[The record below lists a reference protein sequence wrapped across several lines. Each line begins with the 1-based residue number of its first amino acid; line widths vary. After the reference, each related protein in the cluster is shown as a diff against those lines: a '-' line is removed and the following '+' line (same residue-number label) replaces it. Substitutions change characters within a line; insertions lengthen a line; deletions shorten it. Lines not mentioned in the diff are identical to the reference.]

1 MDNVLNIQ
9 ITVSDEQ
16 MKSLLK
22 GKLESLPDEKIQ
34 DIFSNA
40 LTEFFK
46 TSDGQRL
53 FYDKRY
59 YSDDPTP
66 SKLLVTMVENAVS
79 KDLLKPCVDEMI
91 ECLKDK
97 YPELIKNAMVE
108 AFSNMFFTEF
118 REAEFQTQLN
128 KMLQQ
133 ERYCGTG
140 VIE

>member
-1 MDNVLNIQ
+1 MDSVLNIQ

-16 MKSLLK
+16 MKSLLS

-46 TSDGQRL
+46 TSGGQRL
-53 FYDKRY
+53 FCDKHY
-59 YSDDPTP
+59 YSGDPAP

-108 AFSNMFFTEF
+108 TFSNMFFTEF

-128 KMLQQ
+128 KILQQ

>member
-16 MKSLLK
+16 MKSLLR

-46 TSDGQRL
+46 TSNGQRL
-53 FYDKRY
+53 FYDKNY
-59 YSDDPTP
+59 YSNDPTP

-97 YPELIKNAMVE
+97 YPELIKNAMV
-108 AFSNMFFTEF
+108 ATFSDMFFTEL
-118 REAEFQTQLN
+118 RKVDLQVQLN

-133 ERYCGTG
+133 ER
-140 VIE
+140 

>member
-1 MDNVLNIQ
+1 MGNVLNIQ

-46 TSDGQRL
+46 TSDGQKL
-53 FYDKRY
+53 FCDKRY
-59 YSDDPTP
+59 YSGDPTP